1 MMTDRRTYAGL
12 DRRDFLRW
20 AASAAAAAGG
30 AGLLGA
36 CATGGGS
43 TQTQP
48 TPKPGGKV
56 DAKNPFGVDP
66 EATLDVVIFKGGF
79 SDEYAKYHEQ
89 MYKKR
94 YPKSTVKHLGTQDI
108 TPQLQPR
115 FVNGT
120 PPDVFDNSGA
130 QDLDTATL
138 VNQGQLLDITP
149 LLSAPSWDIP
159 GMKVG
164 DTLIEGALDPL
175 IFEEKPYGIP
185 YALNINGL
193 WHDAKLFE
201 DNGWETPKTWD
212 ELMALGEKTKAADI
226 PLWIY
231 QGQYP
236 GYMVSVFNPMIQ
248 KHGGNEVMKNID
260 NLEDGAWMQPA
271 VRDAAEAL
279 FELKSKGYIRPGTA
293 GLSHIQSQAAWAQ
306 HKAAMIPCG
315 SWLKSELGSQLP
327 ADFEMTIAPTPSLDS
342 SDKLPYEAVPYSPGE
357 SFLVPSKAKNTAGGL
372 EYLRIML
379 SKEGA
384 QKFAELTYT
393 LTIVDGAHDD
403 QQLDSVLVSSL
414 ELVKA
419 AQEVERIESPKYGTW
434 YRPLQEDVEAA
445 MGTLLTGNLDVRG
458 FLDRVQKKAD
468 QVKKDPKIKKF
479 TR

>member
-1 MMTDRRTYAGL
+1 MTQHRRYAGFDRREL
-12 DRRDFLRW
+12 LRRAAFL
-20 AASAAAAAGG
+20 AAAAGG
-30 AGLLGA
+30 GTVFGA
-36 CATGGGS
+36 CATGGGGG
-43 TQTQP
+43 TTGP
-48 TPKPGGKV
+48 TKKPAGKV
-56 DAKNPFGVDP
+56 DANNPFGVDP
-66 EATLDVVIFKGGF
+66 KAPLDVVIFKGGF
-79 SDEYAKYHEQ
+79 SDEYAKYHEA

-94 YPKSTVKHLGTQDI
+94 YPESEVKHLGTQDI

-149 LLSAPSWDIP
+149 LLDAPSWDIP
-159 GMKVG
+159 GKKVG
-164 DTLIEGALDPL
+164 ETLIEGALDPL
-175 IFEEKPYGIP
+175 LFEDKPYGVP

-193 WHDAKLFE
+193 WHDGKLFE
-201 DNGWETPKTWD
+201 ENGWETPETWD
-212 ELMALGEKTKAADI
+212 DLMALGEKTKAEGI
-226 PLWIY
+226 PLWTY

-236 GYMVSVFNPMIQ
+236 GYMVSVFNPMVQ

-260 NLEDGAWMQPA
+260 NLEDGAWQQDA
-271 VRDAAEAL
+271 VVAVAEAF
-279 FELKSKGYIRPGTA
+279 FELKSKGYIMPGTA

-306 HKAAMIPCG
+306 HKAAIIPCG

-327 ADFEMTIAPTPSLDS
+327 GDFEMTIAPTPSLDS
-342 SDKLPYEAVPYSPGE
+342 SDKLPFDAVPYSPGE

-372 EYLRIML
+372 EFLRIML
-379 SKEGA
+379 SAEGA

-393 LTIVDGAHDD
+393 LTIVDGAHDSQD
-403 QQLDSVLVSSL
+403 LDSTLESSL

-419 AQEVERIESPKYGTW
+419 AQAVERIESPKYGTW
-434 YRPLQEDVEAA
+434 YRPLQEEIEAA
-445 MGTLLTGNLDVRG
+445 MGVLLTGKLDARG
-458 FLDRVQKKAD
+458 FLERVQKKAD
-468 QVKKDPKIKKF
+468 AVKKDPKIKKF